1 MRKGFGLVEFMG
13 KTFYCP
19 NDRSKKYEYNCEY
32 CGKSFHARLCD
43 RNRGWGRF
51 CSKSCAIAYRNQQ
64 LKTIWHTNNEEPEQ
78 ESVCCW
84 YHNGILHAGRFD
96 KYYKCFCSSANYF
109 LDLRKV
115 QKWSYVRDLIKNQ
128 KE

>member
-13 KTFYCP
+13 KTF
-19 NDRSKKYEYNCEY
+19 
-32 CGKSFHARLCD
+32 HARLCD
-43 RNRGWGRF
+43 RNRGW
-51 CSKSCAIAYRNQQ
+51 CNQQ
-64 LKTIWHTNNEEPEQ
+64 SKTVWHTNKEEPEQ

-84 YHNGILHAGRFD
+84 YHNGTLHAGRFD

-109 LDLRKV
+109 LDLQKV